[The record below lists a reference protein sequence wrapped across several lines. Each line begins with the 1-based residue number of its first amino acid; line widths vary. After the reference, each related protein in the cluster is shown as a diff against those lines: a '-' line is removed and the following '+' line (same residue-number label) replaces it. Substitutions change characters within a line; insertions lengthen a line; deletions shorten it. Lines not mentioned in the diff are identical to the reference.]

1 MIDLTIIPGFRC
13 SNYLKPE
20 VRIYS
25 SEKLQLSIEAFK
37 KKEKFLDL
45 NYEVGEGL
53 NKIFLDFGNHH
64 GKINLQFKFYKNQH
78 EIVFSKGYEYEIIN
92 SGCKSTTLIDG
103 CWVSIYHWSEDE
115 GRWFNEDLKNLE
127 DEDWKQIIQDMNE
140 IGIKGVII
148 QNVFYCNEYAG
159 QHDMTIENYKG
170 LAFYPSKIYPQ
181 KFPIKARDPIE
192 AILSKADELNMNVFL
207 GVGLF
212 AWFDF
217 SYESL
222 KWHKN
227 ITKELWEMYGHHPSL
242 YGWYISEEMF
252 GSLYYEYPHLPPES
266 YKDIVKFF
274 EEYKDFVKDLTPT
287 KPVALAPN
295 NIRFHEFL
303 KEWEEILKN
312 VDIVIPFG
320 FARDSENLN
329 IDKIT
334 EVCQKTETH
343 FWVDMEMFAWPIDNG
358 LVPKTPEDLIKE
370 IRMYDDVEQ
379 IYGYQYIG
387 IMNSPSFRYQ
397 LGGEKTR
404 ILYNEYHKYYSHIK
418 SKNSLD

>member
-1 MIDLTIIPGFRC
+1 
-13 SNYLKPE
+13 
-20 VRIYS
+20 
-25 SEKLQLSIEAFK
+25 
-37 KKEKFLDL
+37 
-45 NYEVGEGL
+45 
-53 NKIFLDFGNHH
+53 
-64 GKINLQFKFYKNQH
+64 
-78 EIVFSKGYEYEIIN
+78 
-92 SGCKSTTLIDG
+92 
-103 CWVSIYHWSEDE
+103 
-115 GRWFNEDLKNLE
+115 
-127 DEDWKQIIQDMNE
+127 
-140 IGIKGVII
+140 
-148 QNVFYCNEYAG
+148 
-159 QHDMTIENYKG
+159 
-170 LAFYPSKIYPQ
+170 
-181 KFPIKARDPIE
+181 
-192 AILSKADELNMNVFL
+192 
-207 GVGLF
+207 
-212 AWFDF
+212 
-217 SYESL
+217 
-222 KWHKN
+222 
-227 ITKELWEMYGHHPSL
+227 LWEMYGHHPSL